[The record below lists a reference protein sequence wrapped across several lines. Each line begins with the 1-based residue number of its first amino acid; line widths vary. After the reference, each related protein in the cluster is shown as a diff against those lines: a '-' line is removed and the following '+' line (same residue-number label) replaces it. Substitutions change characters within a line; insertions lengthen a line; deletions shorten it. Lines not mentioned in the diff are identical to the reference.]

1 MKRITE
7 GAFAKLNLTLDVL
20 DRRADGYHDIK
31 SIMQTVSLHDDVLV
45 DLGGEGWQVHCYREL
60 LPPDADEN
68 TTPELVTCGL
78 PQDRDNLAWKAAEA
92 FYARTGLPREGLE
105 IFISKRIPMQAGL
118 GGGSA
123 DAAAVL
129 RALNRAYDAPL
140 SIPALCELGAQV
152 GSDVPFCVMGGTAIV
167 EGRGELLTKLPPAPE
182 FFLVICKPDFSVSTP
197 ELYGKIDTVAI
208 PHRPDNQAMESAL
221 LAGDLGKVAENV
233 YNVFDPVVTS
243 EHLELNYI
251 KSICNSY
258 GALTEQMTGSGSAIF
273 AILPNFEYAAVVCS
287 MLKENYP
294 NIYIAKPV

>member
-1 MKRITE
+1 MTTLYE

-20 DRRADGYHDIK
+20 GKRADGYHDLQ
-31 SIMQTVSLHDDVLV
+31 SVMQTISIRDDVEIDVGTGKPWRL
-45 DLGGEGWQVHCYREL
+45 LCSAEGI
-60 LPPDADEN
+60 PTDE
-68 TTPELVTCGL
+68 
-78 PQDRDNLAWKAAEA
+78 RNLAWKAAKIYCDA
-92 FYARTGLPREGLE
+92 MGKDPEGLE
-105 IFISKRIPMQAGL
+105 IRIVKRIPVGAGL

-129 RALNRAYDAPL
+129 RALNRHYGEAL
-140 SIPALCELGAQV
+140 SVLALAELGAQV
-152 GSDVPFCVMGGTAIV
+152 GSDVPFCVVGGTAMV
-167 EGRGELLTKLPPAPE
+167 EGRGERLRKLPDLPDCI
-182 FFLVICKPDFSVSTP
+182 FVVCKPDFSVSTP
-197 ELYGKIDTVAI
+197 ELYEKIDTVAI

-221 LAGDLGKVAENV
+221 LAGDLGKVAQNV

-258 GALTEQMTGSGSAIF
+258 GALTEQMTGSGSAVF
-273 AILPNFEYAAVVCS
+273 AILPSFEYAAVVCE